1 MVGVLA
7 NQIGRVDEWVAVLSL
22 LSAVASVVMSWQA
35 SRHGLL
41 GLRSVHAAV
50 SVMSLVYVAGYCWLL
65 FGNPTSAQW
74 SSVMRG
80 FSLTAWIVVWLA
92 PAWVSLRIAREL
104 QRALKDRG
112 EL

>member
-1 MVGVLA
+1 MFA
-7 NQIGRVDEWVAVLSL
+7 NQIGRVDEVVAVLSL
-22 LSAVASVVMSWQA
+22 ISAIASFVMS
-35 SRHGLL
+35 GLAARE
-41 GLRSVHAAV
+41 GLIKLRPGHAAV